1 MINISTSKK
10 ENSKENDQN
19 LSNSNIQEKSISGSL
34 ISDTSPVYL
43 FCTSKNGINSK
54 NENGWTP
61 IYRSIIANNLIALN
75 ELLNLGSDP
84 NISNNL
90 GETPLYLCVDI
101 DNYDALIILLQYN
114 ADTNIAKR
122 NGTTPLH
129 LATKKNK
136 DNFMHALLRNKANPN
151 LPNKL
156 YSQTP
161 THLAIIN
168 KINEEMLN
176 IFHEY
181 NADIYNIKDK
191 YEKTPFDYAKDLK
204 DEEYLNMVV
213 NIFGDKNNEIKPKL
227 SKTINVNIQNKK
239 DDIIIPQNLHF
250 HNSNYNLIPEK
261 ITIEN
266 EEKQNIIETKE
277 EDYKLDENKLGKK
290 EENDNI
296 NIIEIKNDDDKR
308 NDIDNN
314 NNNIIES
321 NKKSENN
328 GFINFDN
335 LYSDRSIFQN
345 SDNSKSKKQNPS
357 SDNKS
362 NKKNNNINDNNL
374 SEFKPVISVT
384 EQNEIK
390 QKNSLIK
397 TFKSKINI
405 DTKMIDN
412 SKDIV
417 FLNHN
422 DNNYTNNINLIKD
435 QIKKEE
441 IEINN
446 DINDNENYNENENEN
461 ENNIIGVNESNDEG
475 KRKSDN
481 MDKEIIKNIISS
493 TVKKIKVNSN
503 TYISDY
509 SSLNNNS
516 MAKNNVNSNSKIED
530 LKLFSNSNKSNTN
543 NEIKQSDNTNLEN
556 DITTNNQLENGT
568 SSFILYNSKKHVVQ
582 NDTTNNNINNDN
594 DNDIESNNNLNNSIS
609 TNNKISD
616 ITPISTKKLNNDIT
630 PTVNSNIFSEMQL
643 NSLNSNQN
651 KYATQADLDISNKD
665 IKVQTEEKISRS
677 NKKESNSNT
686 KEINEN
692 KLNNDIHIISNS
704 DHNLYDGSLE
714 YSKSKSN
721 IAINNQNL
729 SIQSKN
735 NSLNSPNLNNTNST
749 NNNVNL
755 QLNQHHRQI
764 SYHKNSNSSVNKR
777 RKEEEAQIEDSYNNN
792 SSSNNKEN
800 DTPNNKEIIYY
811 TKNYLKGNDNIS
823 SKKDNQF
830 KNPKSEVVHNNI
842 VRDHNLSE
850 ANINNNN
857 MNIQR
862 YNSLTNKT
870 NSINQKIFTYTS
882 PNVNKN
888 TYIIETN
895 MNNNADAKTNPNV
908 NLSNLNGTKEEF
920 FSNNNNLSSF
930 LNTNKKEEQ
939 NNKDN
944 SSLRESKNNDN
955 STFNVYDDV
964 MEVKNLGKKT
974 NIYTTNNQNTINNT
988 NNKKKTDNKMRTY
1001 RGSSIGNTTLA
1012 SLTKNINNT
1021 GKQSIN
1027 SAMAKSIT
1035 NNNYNTNSTN
1045 IILTARNS
1053 NTNNSDNIIKNIP
1066 INTLLRLRDWLISC
1080 DLLCYY
1086 NLLIENNMY
1095 DIDKCISDL
1104 QNNKINISYKD
1115 IEDIGIRKPGHIFR
1129 LLLKLEIDSGILDN
1143 NLFNYILSKFNMSSS
1158 ISNNIILTSSITD
1171 INCCGICNK
1180 NKNYQSYIKRND
1192 CAYND
1197 IFTFLKYKD
1206 LWKYK
1211 ENFLHN
1217 GFDQLEYVLL
1227 QLFSKYTY
1235 DKEIMN
1241 DCFHIYIDK
1250 DKKNVLNKLY
1260 EEKRCIALEVG
1271 METDDNE
1278 INQVLSNYSYSS
1290 KYSNKKNN
1298 HNSEQKNSGEE
1309 NCCNIF

>member
-19 LSNSNIQEKSISGSL
+19 LSNSNIQEKSISASL

-191 YEKTPFDYAKDLK
+191 YEKTPFDYAKELK

-213 NIFGDKNNEIKPKL
+213 NIFGDKNNEIKTKL
-227 SKTINVNIQNKK
+227 SKTINVNIQNKN
-239 DDIIIPQNLHF
+239 DNIIIPQNLHF

-277 EDYKLDENKLGKK
+277 EDYKLEENKLV
-290 EENDNI
+290 ENDDNNI
-296 NIIEIKNDDDKR
+296 FENK
-308 NDIDNN
+308 NDIDKGNVIG

-328 GFINFDN
+328 EFLNFDN
-335 LYSDRSIFQN
+335 LYSDRSIFKN
-345 SDNSKSKKQNPS
+345 SNNSKSKKQNSS

-362 NKKNNNINDNNL
+362 NKKNNNMNDNKL

-417 FLNHN
+417 LLNHN
-422 DNNYTNNINLIKD
+422 DNNYTNNLNLIKN
-435 QIKKEE
+435 QTKKEE
-441 IEINN
+441 IENN
-446 DINDNENYNENENEN
+446 NVINDNENDNDNDIDNENEI
-461 ENNIIGVNESNDEG
+461 ENNIIGVNESNDEN
-475 KRKSDN
+475 KRKSDTN
-481 MDKEIIKNIISS
+481 DKEIIKNIISS

-503 TYISDY
+503 TCISEY

-516 MAKNNVNSNSKIED
+516 INKNNVNSNSKTDD

-543 NEIKQSDNTNLEN
+543 NENKQSGITNLEN
-556 DITTNNQLENGT
+556 FISTNNLLENGT

-582 NDTTNNNINNDN
+582 NDTTNNINNDN
-594 DNDIESNNNLNNSIS
+594 DNDIESNNNINNSIS

-616 ITPISTKKLNNDIT
+616 ITPISTKKMNNDIT
-630 PTVNSNIFSEMQL
+630 PTVNSNIFSEMQF
-643 NSLNSNQN
+643 NTLNSNQN
-651 KYATQADLDISNKD
+651 NYNQTELDISNKD

-677 NKKESNSNT
+677 NKKEYNSNN
-686 KEINEN
+686 KEN
-692 KLNNDIHIISNS
+692 KANNDIQIISNS
-704 DHNLYDGSLE
+704 DNNLYDGSLE

-721 IAINNQNL
+721 IVVNNQNL

-735 NSLNSPNLNNTNST
+735 NSLNSPYLNNTNST

-755 QLNQHHRQI
+755 QHHRQI
-764 SYHKNSNSSVNKR
+764 SYHKNSNSSINKR

-811 TKNYLKGNDNIS
+811 TKNYLKGNENIS
-823 SKKDNQF
+823 TKKDNQF
-830 KNPKSEVVHNNI
+830 KNPKTEVVHNNI
-842 VRDHNLSE
+842 IRNHNLSE
-850 ANINNNN
+850 SNINSNN
-857 MNIQR
+857 MDVQR

-882 PNVNKN
+882 PNINKN
-888 TYIIETN
+888 TYILEAN
-895 MNNNADAKTNPNV
+895 MNNAEMKTNPNV

-920 FSNNNNLSSF
+920 FSNNNNNLSSF
-930 LNTNKKEEQ
+930 LNTNKKEQ

-988 NNKKKTDNKMRTY
+988 NNKKKNDNKMRTY
-1001 RGSSIGNTTLA
+1001 RGSSMGNTTLA
-1012 SLTKNINNT
+1012 SLSKNINNT

-1035 NNNYNTNSTN
+1035 NNNYNTNSSN
-1045 IILTARNS
+1045 LILTGRNS
-1053 NTNNSDNIIKNIP
+1053 NTNNNNLNTSDNLIKNIP

-1192 CAYND
+1192 CPYND
-1197 IFTFLKYKD
+1197 IFSFLKYKD

-1260 EEKRCIALEVG
+1260 EEKKCIALEVG

-1298 HNSEQKNSGEE
+1298 HNNEQKKSGEE

>member
-19 LSNSNIQEKSISGSL
+19 LSNSNIQEKSISASL

-191 YEKTPFDYAKDLK
+191 YEKTPFDYAKELK

-213 NIFGDKNNEIKPKL
+213 NIFGDKNNEIKTKL
-227 SKTINVNIQNKK
+227 SKTINVNIQNKN
-239 DDIIIPQNLHF
+239 DNIIIPQNLHF

-277 EDYKLDENKLGKK
+277 EDYKLEENKLV
-290 EENDNI
+290 ENDDNNI
-296 NIIEIKNDDDKR
+296 FENK
-308 NDIDNN
+308 NDIDKGNVIG

-328 GFINFDN
+328 EFLNFDN
-335 LYSDRSIFQN
+335 LYSDRSIFKN
-345 SDNSKSKKQNPS
+345 SNNSKSKKQNSS

-362 NKKNNNINDNNL
+362 NKKNNNMNDNKL

-417 FLNHN
+417 LLNHN
-422 DNNYTNNINLIKD
+422 DNNYTNNLNLIKN
-435 QIKKEE
+435 QTKKEE
-441 IEINN
+441 IENN
-446 DINDNENYNENENEN
+446 NVINDNENDNDNDIDNENEI
-461 ENNIIGVNESNDEG
+461 ENNIIGVNESNDEN
-475 KRKSDN
+475 KRKSDTN
-481 MDKEIIKNIISS
+481 DKEIIKNIISS

-503 TYISDY
+503 TCISEY

-516 MAKNNVNSNSKIED
+516 INKNNVNSNSKTDD

-543 NEIKQSDNTNLEN
+543 NENKQSGITNLEN
-556 DITTNNQLENGT
+556 FISTNNLLENGT

-582 NDTTNNNINNDN
+582 NDTTNNINNDN
-594 DNDIESNNNLNNSIS
+594 DNDIESNNNINNSIS

-616 ITPISTKKLNNDIT
+616 ITPISTKKMNNDIT
-630 PTVNSNIFSEMQL
+630 PTVNSNIFSEMQF
-643 NSLNSNQN
+643 NTLNSNQN
-651 KYATQADLDISNKD
+651 NYNQTELDISNKD

-677 NKKESNSNT
+677 NKKEYNSNN
-686 KEINEN
+686 KEN
-692 KLNNDIHIISNS
+692 KANNDIQIISNS
-704 DHNLYDGSLE
+704 DNNLYDGSLE

-721 IAINNQNL
+721 IVVNNQNL

-735 NSLNSPNLNNTNST
+735 NSLNSPYLNNTNST

-755 QLNQHHRQI
+755 QHHRQI
-764 SYHKNSNSSVNKR
+764 SYHKNSNSSINKR

-811 TKNYLKGNDNIS
+811 TKNYLKGNENIS
-823 SKKDNQF
+823 TKKDNQF
-830 KNPKSEVVHNNI
+830 KNPKTEVVHNNI
-842 VRDHNLSE
+842 IRNHNLSE
-850 ANINNNN
+850 SNINSNN
-857 MNIQR
+857 MDVQR

-882 PNVNKN
+882 PNINKN
-888 TYIIETN
+888 TYILEAN
-895 MNNNADAKTNPNV
+895 MNNNAEMKTNPNV

-920 FSNNNNLSSF
+920 FSNNNNNLSSF
-930 LNTNKKEEQ
+930 LNTNKKEQ

-988 NNKKKTDNKMRTY
+988 NNKKKNDNKMRTY
-1001 RGSSIGNTTLA
+1001 RGSSMGNTTLA
-1012 SLTKNINNT
+1012 SLSKNINNT

-1035 NNNYNTNSTN
+1035 NNNYNTNSSN
-1045 IILTARNS
+1045 LILTGRNS
-1053 NTNNSDNIIKNIP
+1053 NTNNNNLNTSDNLIKNIP

-1192 CAYND
+1192 CPYND
-1197 IFTFLKYKD
+1197 IFSFLKYKD

-1260 EEKRCIALEVG
+1260 EEKKCIALEVG

-1298 HNSEQKNSGEE
+1298 HNNEQKKSGEE

>member
-19 LSNSNIQEKSISGSL
+19 LSNSNIQEKSISASL

-191 YEKTPFDYAKDLK
+191 YEKTPFDYAKELK

-213 NIFGDKNNEIKPKL
+213 NIFGDKNNEIKTKL
-227 SKTINVNIQNKK
+227 SKTINVNIQNKN
-239 DDIIIPQNLHF
+239 DNIIIPQNLHF

-277 EDYKLDENKLGKK
+277 EDYKLEENKLV
-290 EENDNI
+290 ENDDNNI
-296 NIIEIKNDDDKR
+296 FENK
-308 NDIDNN
+308 NDIDKGNVIG

-328 GFINFDN
+328 EFLNFDN
-335 LYSDRSIFQN
+335 LYSDRSIFKN
-345 SDNSKSKKQNPS
+345 SNNSKSKKQNSS

-362 NKKNNNINDNNL
+362 NKKNNNMNDNKL

-417 FLNHN
+417 LLNHN
-422 DNNYTNNINLIKD
+422 DNNYTNNLNLIKN
-435 QIKKEE
+435 QTKKEE
-441 IEINN
+441 IENN
-446 DINDNENYNENENEN
+446 NVINDNENDNDNDIDNENEI
-461 ENNIIGVNESNDEG
+461 ENNIIGVNESNDEN
-475 KRKSDN
+475 KRKSDTN
-481 MDKEIIKNIISS
+481 DKEIIKNIISS

-503 TYISDY
+503 TCISEY

-516 MAKNNVNSNSKIED
+516 INKNNVNSNSKTDD

-543 NEIKQSDNTNLEN
+543 NENKQSGITNLEN
-556 DITTNNQLENGT
+556 FISTNNLLENGT

-582 NDTTNNNINNDN
+582 NDTTNNINNDN
-594 DNDIESNNNLNNSIS
+594 DNDIESNNNINNSIS

-616 ITPISTKKLNNDIT
+616 ITPISTKKMNNDIT
-630 PTVNSNIFSEMQL
+630 PTVNSKIFSEMQF
-643 NSLNSNQN
+643 NTLNSNQN
-651 KYATQADLDISNKD
+651 NYNQTELDISNKD

-677 NKKESNSNT
+677 NKKEYNSNN
-686 KEINEN
+686 KEN
-692 KLNNDIHIISNS
+692 KANNDIQIISNS
-704 DHNLYDGSLE
+704 DNNLYDGSLE

-721 IAINNQNL
+721 IVVNNQNL

-735 NSLNSPNLNNTNST
+735 NSLNSPYLNNTNST

-755 QLNQHHRQI
+755 QHHRQI
-764 SYHKNSNSSVNKR
+764 SYHKNSNSSINKR

-811 TKNYLKGNDNIS
+811 TKNYLKGNENIS
-823 SKKDNQF
+823 TKKDNQF
-830 KNPKSEVVHNNI
+830 KNPKTEVVHNNI
-842 VRDHNLSE
+842 IRNHNLSE
-850 ANINNNN
+850 SNINSNN
-857 MNIQR
+857 MDVQR

-882 PNVNKN
+882 PNINKN
-888 TYIIETN
+888 TYILEAN
-895 MNNNADAKTNPNV
+895 MNNAEMKTNPNV

-920 FSNNNNLSSF
+920 FSNNNNNLSSF
-930 LNTNKKEEQ
+930 LNTNKKEQ

-988 NNKKKTDNKMRTY
+988 NNKKKNDNKMRTY
-1001 RGSSIGNTTLA
+1001 RGSSMGNTTLA
-1012 SLTKNINNT
+1012 SLSKNINNT

-1035 NNNYNTNSTN
+1035 NNNYNTNSSN
-1045 IILTARNS
+1045 LILTGRNS
-1053 NTNNSDNIIKNIP
+1053 NTNNNNLNTSDNLIKNIP

-1192 CAYND
+1192 CPYND
-1197 IFTFLKYKD
+1197 IFSFLKYKD

-1260 EEKRCIALEVG
+1260 EEKKCIALEVG

-1298 HNSEQKNSGEE
+1298 HNNEQKKSGEE

>member
-19 LSNSNIQEKSISGSL
+19 LSNSNIQEKSISASL

-191 YEKTPFDYAKDLK
+191 YEKTPFDYAKELK

-213 NIFGDKNNEIKPKL
+213 NIFGDKNNEIKTKL
-227 SKTINVNIQNKK
+227 SKTINVNIQNKN
-239 DDIIIPQNLHF
+239 DNIIIPQNLHF

-277 EDYKLDENKLGKK
+277 EDYKLEENKLV
-290 EENDNI
+290 ENDDNNI
-296 NIIEIKNDDDKR
+296 FENK
-308 NDIDNN
+308 NDIDKGNVIG

-328 GFINFDN
+328 EFLNFDN
-335 LYSDRSIFQN
+335 LYSDRSIFKN
-345 SDNSKSKKQNPS
+345 SNNSKSKKQNSS

-362 NKKNNNINDNNL
+362 NKKNNNMNDNKL

-417 FLNHN
+417 LLNHN
-422 DNNYTNNINLIKD
+422 DNNYTNNLNLIKN
-435 QIKKEE
+435 QTKKEE
-441 IEINN
+441 IENN
-446 DINDNENYNENENEN
+446 NVINDNENDNDNDIDNENEI
-461 ENNIIGVNESNDEG
+461 ENNIIGVNESNDEN
-475 KRKSDN
+475 KRKSDTN
-481 MDKEIIKNIISS
+481 DKEIIKNIISS

-503 TYISDY
+503 TCISEY

-516 MAKNNVNSNSKIED
+516 INKNNVNSNSKTDD

-543 NEIKQSDNTNLEN
+543 NENKQSGITNLEN
-556 DITTNNQLENGT
+556 FISTNNLLENGT

-582 NDTTNNNINNDN
+582 NDTTNNINNDN
-594 DNDIESNNNLNNSIS
+594 DNDIESNNNINNSIS

-616 ITPISTKKLNNDIT
+616 ITPISTKKMNNDIT
-630 PTVNSNIFSEMQL
+630 PTVNSKIFSEMQF
-643 NSLNSNQN
+643 NTLNSNQN
-651 KYATQADLDISNKD
+651 NYNQTELDISNKD

-677 NKKESNSNT
+677 NKKEYNSNN
-686 KEINEN
+686 KEN
-692 KLNNDIHIISNS
+692 KANNDIQIISNS
-704 DHNLYDGSLE
+704 DNNLYDGSLE

-721 IAINNQNL
+721 IVVNNQNL

-735 NSLNSPNLNNTNST
+735 NSLNSPYLNNTNST

-755 QLNQHHRQI
+755 QHHRQI
-764 SYHKNSNSSVNKR
+764 SYHKNSNSSINKR

-811 TKNYLKGNDNIS
+811 TKNYLKGNEKIS
-823 SKKDNQF
+823 TKKDNLF

-842 VRDHNLSE
+842 IRNHNLSE
-850 ANINNNN
+850 SNINSNN
-857 MNIQR
+857 MDVQR

-882 PNVNKN
+882 PNINKN
-888 TYIIETN
+888 TYILEAN
-895 MNNNADAKTNPNV
+895 MNNAEMKTNPNV

-920 FSNNNNLSSF
+920 FSNNNNNLSSF
-930 LNTNKKEEQ
+930 LNTNKKEQ

-988 NNKKKTDNKMRTY
+988 NNKKKNDNKMRTY
-1001 RGSSIGNTTLA
+1001 RGSSMGNTTLA
-1012 SLTKNINNT
+1012 SLSKNINNT

-1035 NNNYNTNSTN
+1035 NNNYNTNSSN
-1045 IILTARNS
+1045 LILTGRNS
-1053 NTNNSDNIIKNIP
+1053 NTNNNNLNTSDNLIKNIP

-1192 CAYND
+1192 CPYND
-1197 IFTFLKYKD
+1197 IFSFLKYKD

-1260 EEKRCIALEVG
+1260 EEKKCIALEVG

-1298 HNSEQKNSGEE
+1298 HNNEQKKSGEE

>member
-19 LSNSNIQEKSISGSL
+19 LSNSNIQEKSISASL

-61 IYRSIIANNLIALN
+61 IYRSIITNNLIALN

-191 YEKTPFDYAKDLK
+191 YEKTPFDYAKELK

-213 NIFGDKNNEIKPKL
+213 NIFGDKNNEIKTKL
-227 SKTINVNIQNKK
+227 SKTINVNIQNKN
-239 DDIIIPQNLHF
+239 DNIIIPQNLHF

-266 EEKQNIIETKE
+266 EEKQNIIETKV
-277 EDYKLDENKLGKK
+277 EDYKLEENKLV
-290 EENDNI
+290 ENDDNNI
-296 NIIEIKNDDDKR
+296 FENK
-308 NDIDNN
+308 NDIDKGNVIG

-328 GFINFDN
+328 EFLNFDN
-335 LYSDRSIFQN
+335 LYSDRSIFKN
-345 SDNSKSKKQNPS
+345 SNNSKSKKQNSS

-362 NKKNNNINDNNL
+362 NKKNNNMNDNKL

-417 FLNHN
+417 LLNHN
-422 DNNYTNNINLIKD
+422 DNNYTNNLNLIKN
-435 QIKKEE
+435 QTKKEE
-441 IEINN
+441 IENN
-446 DINDNENYNENENEN
+446 NVINDNENDNDNDIDNENEI
-461 ENNIIGVNESNDEG
+461 ENNMIGVNESNDEN
-475 KRKSDN
+475 KRKSDTN
-481 MDKEIIKNIISS
+481 DKEIIKNIISS

-503 TYISDY
+503 TCISEY

-516 MAKNNVNSNSKIED
+516 INKNNVNSNSKTDD

-543 NEIKQSDNTNLEN
+543 NENKQSGITNLEN
-556 DITTNNQLENGT
+556 FISTNNLLENGT

-582 NDTTNNNINNDN
+582 NDTTNNINNDN
-594 DNDIESNNNLNNSIS
+594 DNDIESNNNINNSIS

-616 ITPISTKKLNNDIT
+616 ITPISTKKMNNDIT
-630 PTVNSNIFSEMQL
+630 PTVNSNIFSEMQF
-643 NSLNSNQN
+643 NTLNSNQN
-651 KYATQADLDISNKD
+651 NYNQTELDISNKD

-677 NKKESNSNT
+677 NKKEYNSNN
-686 KEINEN
+686 KEN
-692 KLNNDIHIISNS
+692 KANNDIQIISNS
-704 DHNLYDGSLE
+704 DNNLYDGSLE

-721 IAINNQNL
+721 IVVNNQNL

-735 NSLNSPNLNNTNST
+735 NSLNSPYLNNTNST

-755 QLNQHHRQI
+755 QHHRQI
-764 SYHKNSNSSVNKR
+764 SYHKNSNSSINKR

-811 TKNYLKGNDNIS
+811 TKNYLKGNENIS
-823 SKKDNQF
+823 TKKDNQF
-830 KNPKSEVVHNNI
+830 KNPKTEVVHNNI
-842 VRDHNLSE
+842 IRNHNLSE
-850 ANINNNN
+850 SNINSNN
-857 MNIQR
+857 MDVQR

-882 PNVNKN
+882 PNINKN
-888 TYIIETN
+888 TYILEAN
-895 MNNNADAKTNPNV
+895 MNNAEMKTNPNV

-920 FSNNNNLSSF
+920 FSNNNNNLSSF
-930 LNTNKKEEQ
+930 LNTNKKEQ

-988 NNKKKTDNKMRTY
+988 NNKKKNDNKMRTY
-1001 RGSSIGNTTLA
+1001 RGSSMGNTTLA
-1012 SLTKNINNT
+1012 SLSKNINNT

-1035 NNNYNTNSTN
+1035 NNNYNTNSSN
-1045 IILTARNS
+1045 LILTGRNS
-1053 NTNNSDNIIKNIP
+1053 NTNNNNLNTSDNLIKNIP

-1192 CAYND
+1192 CPYND
-1197 IFTFLKYKD
+1197 IFSFLKYKD

-1260 EEKRCIALEVG
+1260 EEKKCIALEVG

-1298 HNSEQKNSGEE
+1298 HNNEQKKSGEE

>member
-19 LSNSNIQEKSISGSL
+19 LSNSNIQEKSISASL

-191 YEKTPFDYAKDLK
+191 YEKTPFDYAKELK

-213 NIFGDKNNEIKPKL
+213 NIFGDKNNEIKTKL
-227 SKTINVNIQNKK
+227 SKTINVNIQNKN
-239 DDIIIPQNLHF
+239 DNIIIPQNLHF

-277 EDYKLDENKLGKK
+277 EDYKLEENKLV
-290 EENDNI
+290 ENDDNNI
-296 NIIEIKNDDDKR
+296 FENK
-308 NDIDNN
+308 NDIDKGNVIG

-328 GFINFDN
+328 EFLNFDN
-335 LYSDRSIFQN
+335 LYSDRSIFKN
-345 SDNSKSKKQNPS
+345 SNNSKSKKQNSS

-362 NKKNNNINDNNL
+362 NKKNNNMNDNKL

-417 FLNHN
+417 LLNHN
-422 DNNYTNNINLIKD
+422 DNNYTNNLNLIKN
-435 QIKKEE
+435 QTKKEE
-441 IEINN
+441 IENN
-446 DINDNENYNENENEN
+446 NVINDNENDNDNDIDNENEI
-461 ENNIIGVNESNDEG
+461 ENNIIGVNESNDEN
-475 KRKSDN
+475 KRKSDTN
-481 MDKEIIKNIISS
+481 DKEIIKNIISS

-503 TYISDY
+503 TCISEY

-516 MAKNNVNSNSKIED
+516 INKNNVNSNSKTDD

-543 NEIKQSDNTNLEN
+543 NENKQSGITNLEN
-556 DITTNNQLENGT
+556 FISTNNLLENGT

-582 NDTTNNNINNDN
+582 NDTTNNINNDN
-594 DNDIESNNNLNNSIS
+594 DNDIESNNNINNSIS

-616 ITPISTKKLNNDIT
+616 ITPISTKKMNNDIT
-630 PTVNSNIFSEMQL
+630 PTVNSNIFSEMQF
-643 NSLNSNQN
+643 NTLNSNQN
-651 KYATQADLDISNKD
+651 NYNQTELDISNKD

-677 NKKESNSNT
+677 NKKEYNSNN
-686 KEINEN
+686 KEN
-692 KLNNDIHIISNS
+692 KANNDIQIISNS
-704 DHNLYDGSLE
+704 DNNLYDGSLE

-721 IAINNQNL
+721 IVVNNQNL

-735 NSLNSPNLNNTNST
+735 NSLNSPYLNNTNST

-755 QLNQHHRQI
+755 QHHRQI
-764 SYHKNSNSSVNKR
+764 SYHKNSNSSINKR

-811 TKNYLKGNDNIS
+811 TKNYLKGNENIS
-823 SKKDNQF
+823 TKKDNQF
-830 KNPKSEVVHNNI
+830 KNPKTEVVHNNI
-842 VRDHNLSE
+842 IRNHNLSE
-850 ANINNNN
+850 SNINSNN
-857 MNIQR
+857 MDVQR

-882 PNVNKN
+882 PNINKN
-888 TYIIETN
+888 TYILEAN
-895 MNNNADAKTNPNV
+895 MNNAEMKTNPNV

-920 FSNNNNLSSF
+920 FSNNNNNLSSF
-930 LNTNKKEEQ
+930 LNTNKKEQ

-988 NNKKKTDNKMRTY
+988 NNKKKNDNKMRTY
-1001 RGSSIGNTTLA
+1001 RGSSMGNTTLA
-1012 SLTKNINNT
+1012 SLSKNINNT

-1027 SAMAKSIT
+1027 SAMAKSLT
-1035 NNNYNTNSTN
+1035 NNNYNTNSSN
-1045 IILTARNS
+1045 LILTGRNS
-1053 NTNNSDNIIKNIP
+1053 NTNNNNLNTSDNLIKNIP

-1192 CAYND
+1192 CPYND
-1197 IFTFLKYKD
+1197 IFSFLKYKD

-1260 EEKRCIALEVG
+1260 EEKKCIALEVG

-1298 HNSEQKNSGEE
+1298 HNNEQKKSGEE